1 MVSLWGFFGLPDPD
15 GVQKPSQTN
24 VKPVESQPD
33 VEENNLTQSTLDTE
47 QTESSK
53 EPLTDLP
60 KLPPITHQSHHRK
73 IGKGPLLQMVSLFM
87 TWVCKLK
94 FVVHSQ
100 QER

>member
-53 EPLTDLP
+53 ETLTDLP
-60 KLPPITHQSHHRK
+60 KITTNHTPIPPPQNWQ
-73 IGKGPLLQMVSLFM
+73 GPVTADGEPFM